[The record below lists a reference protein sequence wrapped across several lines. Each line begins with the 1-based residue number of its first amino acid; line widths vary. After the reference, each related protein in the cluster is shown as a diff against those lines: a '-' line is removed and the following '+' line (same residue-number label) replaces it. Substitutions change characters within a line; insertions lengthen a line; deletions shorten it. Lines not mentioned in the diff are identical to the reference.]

1 MKKVFT
7 LAFLL
12 LAGLWC
18 GAQNDNCFGIIVG
31 KNASATGEVILG
43 HNEDDGGEQML
54 NLYAGP
60 DYLWAEFPGMEVADS
75 FLNRHGV
82 AIASDNCPSRSTDEN
97 FFDGGVCYEVRVAVA
112 KNAKSAREAVDII
125 GRLVET
131 RGYNKPGR
139 TYLVAD
145 PNEAWVVAVVQGRQW
160 VAQRVPDDAVMIIPN
175 YYTIDRVDFADPENF
190 KGTDVFSYASSPS
203 RGWYNF
209 RTDGNF
215 SFRKA
220 FSSPDSRTKEHNL
233 LRHRAALSYFGQPA
247 PESPDEIPFCFKPDK
262 KVSVEDVM
270 NALSLH
276 QPAWAAGSICNKK
289 TVVST
294 IFQLRSSM
302 PLEIGCVM
310 WTAMGH
316 PAVEAYLPVY
326 LGTTELP
333 AFGRFFTAADAER
346 RHFTDAKNLRVHTP
360 SGFYWKHVDR
370 WAEIEKDLYKEA
382 AAAQYAQ
389 KFQAKLL
396 KEQEA
401 FEKSCMSYYSSSDG
415 TLRNAKGL
423 AKRLNKAFEKNY
435 EKYVKGF

>member
-12 LAGLWC
+12 LGGFFC

-31 KNASATGEVILG
+31 KNASSTGEVILG

-54 NLYAGP
+54 NIYAGSE
-60 DYLWAEFPGMEVADS
+60 YIWAEFPGMEVADA
-75 FLNRHGV
+75 FMNKYGV
-82 AIASDNCPSRSTDEN
+82 AIVSDNCPSRSTDEN

-112 KNAKSAREAVDII
+112 KQAKTAREAVDII
-125 GRLVET
+125 GHLVET
-131 RGYNKPGR
+131 RGYKKSGR

-145 PNEAWVVAVVQGRQW
+145 PNEAWVVAVAQGRQW

-190 KGTDVFSYASSPS
+190 AGTDVFSYATS

-215 SFRKA
+215 SFRKTFA
-220 FSSPDSRTKEHNL
+220 TPESRTKENNL
-233 LRHRAALSYFGQPA
+233 LRHRAALAYFGQPQSENA
-247 PESPDEIPFCFKPDK
+247 DDIPFCFKPAK

-270 NALSLH
+270 GALSLH
-276 QPAWAAGSICNKK
+276 QPAWASGSICNPE

-302 PLEIGCVM
+302 PREIGCVM
-310 WTAMGH
+310 WTAMGR
-316 PAVEAYLPVY
+316 PAVEAYLPIY

-333 AFGRFFTAADAER
+333 AFGRFFSAADAER
-346 RHFTDAKNLRVHTP
+346 RHFTDAKNLRIHTP

-382 AAAQYAQ
+382 AATQYA
-389 KFQAKLL
+389 KKYQAKML
-396 KEQEA
+396 KEQAA
-401 FEKSCMSYYSSSDG
+401 FEQSCMGYFSADG
-415 TLRNAKGL
+415 TLRNAKSL
-423 AKRLNKAFEKNY
+423 AKRLNKAIQKNY

>member
-12 LAGLWC
+12 LGGFFC

-31 KNASATGEVILG
+31 KNASSTGEVILG

-54 NLYAGP
+54 NIYAGP
-60 DYLWAEFPGMEVADS
+60 EYIWAEFPGMEVADA
-75 FLNRHGV
+75 FMNKYGV
-82 AIASDNCPSRSTDEN
+82 AIVSDNCPSRSTDEN

-112 KNAKSAREAVDII
+112 KQAKTAREAVDII
-125 GRLVET
+125 GHLVET
-131 RGYNKPGR
+131 RGYKKSGR

-145 PNEAWVVAVVQGRQW
+145 PNEAWVVAVAQGRQW

-190 KGTDVFSYASSPS
+190 AGTDVFSYATS

-215 SFRKA
+215 SFRKTFA
-220 FSSPDSRTKEHNL
+220 TPESRTKENNL
-233 LRHRAALSYFGQPA
+233 LRHRAALAYFGQPQSENA
-247 PESPDEIPFCFKPDK
+247 DDIPFCFKPAK

-270 NALSLH
+270 GALSLH
-276 QPAWAAGSICNKK
+276 QPAWASGSICNPE

-302 PLEIGCVM
+302 PREIGCVM
-310 WTAMGH
+310 WTAMGR
-316 PAVEAYLPVY
+316 PAVEAYLPIY

-333 AFGRFFTAADAER
+333 AFGRFFSAADAER
-346 RHFTDAKNLRVHTP
+346 RHFTDAKNLRIHTP

-382 AAAQYAQ
+382 AATQYA
-389 KFQAKLL
+389 KKYQAKML
-396 KEQEA
+396 KEQAA
-401 FEKSCMSYYSSSDG
+401 FEQSCMGYFSADG
-415 TLRNAKGL
+415 TLRNAKSL
-423 AKRLNKAFEKNY
+423 AKRLNKAIQKNY